1 VKTNGSDDLQACKV
15 KALLAIAQ
23 TLMNQGKYGEAEQVH
38 KHTLKQA
45 EAIAGKM
52 SPLVG
57 LVLIDLALL
66 YETEGRQAEA
76 KALWERVHSI
86 IRLSYPQFLI
96 SHLRAYG

>member
-1 VKTNGSDDLQACKV
+1 VQNGSRELHACKV
-15 KALLAIAQ
+15 EALLAIAQ
-23 TLMNQGKYGEAEQVH
+23 TLMNQGKYGEAERVH

-45 EAIAGKM
+45 ETTAGPT

-57 LVLIDLALL
+57 LVLIDLATL
-66 YETEGRQAEA
+66 YEAQGRQSEA